1 MSNVNLLKSTIL
13 MQRNKNESVALMS
26 LESVR
31 RHFQA
36 SLSVHGECSD
46 FDYIRMDMS
55 EQHANVRDSP
65 SHTVT

>member
-1 MSNVNLLKSTIL
+1 MEKKKEIC
-13 MQRNKNESVALMS
+13 RER
-26 LESVR
+26 ER
-31 RHFQA
+31 
-36 SLSVHGECSD
+36 ECSD

>member
-1 MSNVNLLKSTIL
+1 MPSDLGA
-13 MQRNKNESVALMS
+13 MC
-26 LESVR
+26 
-31 RHFQA
+31 
-36 SLSVHGECSD
+36 GCSD

>member
-1 MSNVNLLKSTIL
+1 MWCGNGDHNTDGSRMDK
-13 MQRNKNESVALMS
+13 
-26 LESVR
+26 LEEMHRSR
-31 RHFQA
+31 
-36 SLSVHGECSD
+36 CSD